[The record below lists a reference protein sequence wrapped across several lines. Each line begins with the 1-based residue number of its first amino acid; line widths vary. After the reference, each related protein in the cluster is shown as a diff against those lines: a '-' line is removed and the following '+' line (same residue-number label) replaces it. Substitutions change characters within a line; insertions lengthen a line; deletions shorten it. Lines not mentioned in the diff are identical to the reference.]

1 MEFRCWKFA
10 ARIHVSPPATHLM
23 LSKVGI
29 LRSTNKVWRKLSGC
43 MVLVPTPGTAILL
56 EEVAFRPQES

>member
-1 MEFRCWKFA
+1 
-10 ARIHVSPPATHLM
+10 M